1 MTIVEKSDSESD
13 DESSFQISTKGLQN
27 ARYEVS
33 VNDVK
38 ISIIADSGSTVTLLD
53 RNAYSSLGKPKL
65 TATSVKIYTYNSKDP
80 LPHQGSIKVNISHNG
95 HTVTGTAYVC

>member
-1 MTIVEKSDSESD
+1 VEKSDSESD

-65 TATSVKIYTYNSKDP
+65 TATSVKIYTYNDP